1 LSIVVMGV
9 SGIGKTT
16 IGRRLAARLGASFLE
31 GDDFHPAANVAKM
44 RRGEPLDDADRQ
56 PWLEALAGELA
67 RRQAA
72 GERVVLACSALRRRY
87 RDLLR
92 SRGAA
97 VRFVYLAGDP
107 AFVRQ
112 RLAGRKGHF
121 MPPSLLDSQFAAL
134 EEPGA
139 DEAAIPVDAAATP
152 EAIVDRVADALAAA
166 PRAAG

>member
-1 LSIVVMGV
+1 MGV

-16 IGRRLAARLGASFLE
+16 IGRRLAARLDATFLE

-44 RRGEPLDDADRQ
+44 RRGEPLDDTDRR

-67 RRQAA
+67 RRQRA

-92 SRGAA
+92 SRGATI
-97 VRFVYLAGDP
+97 RFVYLAGEE
-107 AFVRQ
+107 AFVRR

-134 EEPGA
+134 EEPAA
-139 DEAAIPVDAAATP
+139 DEAAIRVDAAATS
-152 EAIVDRVADALAAA
+152 EAIVDRVAEALAAA
-166 PRAAG
+166 PCSAD